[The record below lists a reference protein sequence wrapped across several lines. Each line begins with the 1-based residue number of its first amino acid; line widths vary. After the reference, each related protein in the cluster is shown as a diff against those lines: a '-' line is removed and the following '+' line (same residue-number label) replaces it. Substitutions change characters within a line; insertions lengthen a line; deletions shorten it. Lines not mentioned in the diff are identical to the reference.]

1 MKYDTKLDSFV
12 SDRIQEIFPQIVI
25 IVIELQFIAYMQ

>member
-1 MKYDTKLDSFV
+1 MKYDTKLDFV
-12 SDRIQEIFPQIVI
+12 SDRIQEIFRQIVI

>member
-1 MKYDTKLDSFV
+1 MKYDTKLDFF

-25 IVIELQFIAYMQ
+25 IIIELKFISYMQ

>member
-1 MKYDTKLDSFV
+1 MKYDTKLDFV

-25 IVIELQFIAYMQ
+25 IIIELQFIAYMQ